1 MNVRV
6 FSNLIKKGAIPAL
19 TLMVLLFL
27 PAGIVVKADVPTISI
42 SLEDTTLDEIN
53 NGDKSARYA
62 GNKATIVDIQSK
74 SIQIQE
80 NVEIKGRGNTTW
92 KARKKPY
99 QIKFEQKTDLFGL
112 GKAKKWVLL
121 ANYFDASQLRNDL
134 ALSIAR
140 SIGLPGTTGGVFVEL
155 FIDDEDLG
163 LYYLCHKPEISDS
176 VLNLK
181 TEEGVLFEID
191 QPGDEDEISFMT
203 PDGDHF
209 NLKDSVSGDPDV
221 IKKAAGDFETKW
233 NRFVA
238 DAKVRNWEAVSS
250 QIDVDSFC
258 KYYLLNEL
266 GMNLDATLTSFYVY
280 MDGPSD
286 VIHAGPPW
294 DFDMCFGNQWGK
306 LTERMWAYQSLHNEP
321 DPNSHILMTLLD
333 IPEFRHRAEEIWR
346 DEMRSKVEE
355 CIGEMETKAVSIRT
369 EAIANNNLWELAG
382 YDTAVFSLRTW
393 VLERVD
399 SLSNWFS
406 QPAALEDGN
415 YIISAEGSYLTGMGL
430 SGTALRTKLTKLKDG
445 FWTIGMPDDSSYL
458 TGTARTS
465 QYFSTPSGGARMNI
479 NAQEWM
485 IQELENG
492 KYAFFNKDSGLYLR
506 ILGGFLQEGKRS
518 EGVTEFDLRSTAEQD
533 VLVESFIKRLYKTL
547 LDREVDKTG
556 LASWSRF
563 LFSGTPAA
571 KVISGIT
578 NSPEYLSRSISDTEY
593 VKMLY
598 RALLGREAK
607 DKEIPAWLS
616 VLNQGYTR
624 KKLIEGVSGSDE
636 YVAMCDEYQIV
647 AGKYRSDDILDHN
660 GAYLRFVGR
669 LYVYGLGR
677 KWDDASLRGW
687 MQRIVDGKTS
697 PETVAMIMLDSGE
710 MRLRKLSDKD
720 FIRAVYLSLLNR
732 EPDPPGESMWLLA
745 LEIGYDRSRM
755 IHKVIKSGEF
765 SV

>member
-1 MNVRV
+1 MNVII
-6 FSNLIKKGAIPAL
+6 FSNRIKAGAFFALVLMALI
-19 TLMVLLFL
+19 FL
-27 PAGIVVKADVPTISI
+27 PSNVMAKADVPTISI
-42 SLEDTTLDEIN
+42 RLAETTVDEIN
-53 NGDKSARYA
+53 SGDKSTKYG
-62 GNKATIVDIQSK
+62 GNTAVIMDTQGRALQTIT
-74 SIQIQE
+74 

-92 KARKKPY
+92 KAEKKPY
-99 QIKFEQKTDLFGL
+99 QIKFGQKTDIFGL
-112 GKAKKWVLL
+112 GKSKKWVLL
-121 ANYFDASQLRNDL
+121 ANHFDASQLRNDFG
-134 ALSIAR
+134 LSIAR
-140 SIGLPGTTGGVFVEL
+140 SIGMPGTTDGVFVEL

-163 LYYLCHKPEISDS
+163 LYYLCHKPEIGES
-176 VLNLK
+176 VLDLK
-181 TEEGVLFEID
+181 AEDGVLFEID
-191 QPGDEDEISFMT
+191 QPEDANTISFISS
-203 PDGDHF
+203 DGDHF
-209 NLKDSVSGDPDV
+209 NLKDSVSSDDA
-221 IKKAAGDFETKW
+221 IIQKAVNVFESRW
-233 NRFVA
+233 NRLVA
-238 DAKVRNWEAVSS
+238 DAKGRDWEAVSS

-280 MDGPSD
+280 MDGESD

-346 DEMRSKVEE
+346 DEMRDKVME
-355 CIGEMETKAVSIRT
+355 CISDMETTAAAIRT
-369 EAIANNNLWELAG
+369 AAAANNNLWGLDN

-406 QPAALEDGN
+406 HPADIPDGN
-415 YIISAEGSYLTGMGL
+415 YIITAGGSYLTGTGL
-430 SGTALRTKLTKLKDG
+430 SGTAIRTKLTKLKDG
-445 FWTIGMPDDSSYL
+445 FWTIGTPDYASYL

-465 QYFSTPSGGARMNI
+465 QYFSTPSSEARMNT
-479 NAQEWM
+479 NSQEWM
-485 IQELENG
+485 IQDLGEG
-492 KYAFFNKDSGLYLR
+492 RCAFFNKDSGLYLR
-506 ILGGFLQEGKRS
+506 IVGGFLQEGKKS
-518 EGVTEFDLRSTAEQD
+518 EGITEFVLTSTAEQD
-533 VLVESFIKRLYKTL
+533 VLVEEFIKRLYKTL
-547 LDREVDKTG
+547 LDRDVDSTG
-556 LASWSRF
+556 LESWSRY

-578 NSPEYLSRSISDTEY
+578 YSPEYLSRSISDTDY

-598 RALLGREAK
+598 RALLDREPK
-607 DKEIPAWLS
+607 DKEMTAWLG

-647 AGKYRSDDILDHN
+647 AGKYRSDDMLDHN

-677 KWDDASLRGW
+677 KWDDAGLRGW

-697 PETVAMIMLDSGE
+697 PETVATIILDSSE
-710 MRLRKLSDKD
+710 MRTRNLSNKD
-720 FIRAVYLSLLNR
+720 FVRAVYLSVLNR
-732 EPDPPGESMWLLA
+732 EPDPNGEQMWLLA

-755 IHKVIKSGEF
+755 IRKVIKSGEF
-765 SV
+765 AV